1 MNITSVNNSA
11 TPAASS
17 AQAPDAMS
25 IPASNETSTES
36 DKKSA
41 STRVTLSDLG
51 QILSAKR
58 QAANQPVKNQDIDN
72 SGLPD
77 TIKDLLK
84 RIREL
89 KEQIREQQQKLNA
102 IMANQKLGP
111 EEKQKQ
117 IQQVQATINS
127 LSGALTSAYGQ
138 LTKTMRDQD
147 LNKEQ
152 QISVASLLAT

>member
-1 MNITSVNNSA
+1 MNITSLN
-11 TPAASS
+11 SS
-17 AQAPDAMS
+17 A
-25 IPASNETSTES
+25 IPAQSSTQDFAPAQANDQTNAES
-36 DKKSA
+36 SEKS
-41 STRVTLSDLG
+41 SGTRVTLSDLG
-51 QILSAKR
+51 QALAAKR
-58 QAANQPVKNQDIDN
+58 QGANQPVKNQDIDS

-89 KEQIREQQQKLNA
+89 KEQIREQQQKLNT
-102 IMANQKLGP
+102 IMANQRLSL

-117 IQQVQATINS
+117 IQQAQATINS
-127 LSGALTSAYGQ
+127 MNGALTSAYGQ
-138 LTKTMRDQD
+138 LAKTMRDQD

>member
-1 MNITSVNNSA
+1 MNITSLN
-11 TPAASS
+11 SS
-17 AQAPDAMS
+17 AIPVPNPAQDFAPAQANDQTNA
-25 IPASNETSTES
+25 ES
-36 DKKSA
+36 SEKS
-41 STRVTLSDLG
+41 SGTRVTLSDLG
-51 QILSAKR
+51 QALAAKR
-58 QAANQPVKNQDIDN
+58 QGANQPVKNQDIDS

-89 KEQIREQQQKLNA
+89 KEQIREQQQKLNT
-102 IMANQKLGP
+102 IMANQRLSP

-117 IQQVQATINS
+117 IQQAQATINS
-127 LSGALTSAYGQ
+127 LNGALTSAYGQ
-138 LTKTMRDQD
+138 LAKTMRDQD

>member
-1 MNITSVNNSA
+1 MNITSLN
-11 TPAASS
+11 SS
-17 AQAPDAMS
+17 A
-25 IPASNETSTES
+25 ILASNPAQDSAPAQGNGQTDTES
-36 DKKSA
+36 GEKS
-41 STRVTLSDLG
+41 SGTRVTLSDLG
-51 QILSAKR
+51 QALAAKR
-58 QAANQPVKNQDIDN
+58 QGANQPVKNQDIDS

-89 KEQIREQQQKLNA
+89 KEQIREQQQKLNT
-102 IMANQKLGP
+102 IMANQRLSP

-117 IQQVQATINS
+117 IQQAQATINS
-127 LSGALTSAYGQ
+127 LNGALTSAYGQ
-138 LTKTMRDQD
+138 LAKTMRDQD